1 MTNYNELNEQQKR
14 DIILQSYVKDQKSFG
29 TIAKQYDT
37 YANRIIRDAK
47 KFNIPVRNKS
57 QAQKN
62 ALSSGKHKH
71 PTKGR
76 KRSEAEKMNIGS
88 GVMKNWSNADP
99 NRLSQKKENAKI
111 LWDKR
116 TDEEKNSM
124 LSKANL
130 AVRQSSKLG
139 SKMEHY
145 VLNFLIENNY
155 KVDFHKEQM
164 LANTRLQ
171 IDLFLPEMNI
181 AIEVDGPSHFAPV
194 WGEEVLSR
202 NIAYDQKKSGLI
214 VGKGYRLVRIKQ
226 KKDFSKSRASMVCD
240 RLKSVLDNINQ
251 TSSKIIEI
259 EDNNA

>member
-1 MTNYNELNEQQKR
+1 MMNYNELNEQQKY
-14 DIILQSYVKDQKSFG
+14 DIIQTKYIKEQKSFQA
-29 TIAKQYDT
+29 IAKEYGT
-37 YANRIIRDAK
+37 YPNRILRDAK
-47 KFNIPVRNKS
+47 KLNIPIRSKS

-62 ALSSGKHKH
+62 AISSGIHKH

-76 KRSEAEKMNIGS
+76 KRSESEKINIGS

-99 NRLSQKKENAKI
+99 KRLAQKKASAKM
-111 LWDKR
+111 LWDKK
-116 TDEEKNSM
+116 TDEEKNNM
-124 LSKANL
+124 LSKANM
-130 AVRQSSKLG
+130 AVRQSSKIG

-145 VLNFLIENNY
+145 ILNFLIENNY
-155 KVDFHKEQM
+155 KVDFHKEQI

-171 IDLFLPEMNI
+171 IDLFLPKMNI

-202 NIAYDQKKSGLI
+202 NIAYDKKKSGLI

-240 RLKSVLDNINQ
+240 KLKSVLENINQ

>member
-1 MTNYNELNEQQKR
+1 MINYNELNEQQKR
-14 DIILQSYVKDQKSFG
+14 DIILQNYVKDQKSFG
-29 TIAKQYDT
+29 TIAKQYGT
-37 YANRIIRDAK
+37 YPNRIVRDAK

-62 ALSSGKHKH
+62 ALSNGKHKH

-76 KRSEAEKMNIGS
+76 KRSEAEKINIGS

-99 NRLSQKKENAKI
+99 KRLSQKKENAKI

-116 TDEEKNSM
+116 TDEEKNNM

-214 VGKGYRLVRIKQ
+214 VGKGCRLVRIKQ